1 MNDTVYEAEV
11 SPKGKRR
18 WPWFLAVAV
27 GVLYLGGMAWTH
39 RIDDDFSFAPSI
51 EDGQS
56 RAVALASAL
65 IAREVEQNRWV
76 TNDPFFLPGH
86 YLDNMPNFQQGVI
99 AALSRFAIE
108 MADQIGRTRGS
119 SEVDAD
125 LEKAAGLLKY
135 PGDVWLIDPKTSWM
149 PTASSEKQYIA
160 ARKALDSYNR
170 RLAAKTATF
179 ERRADNLLTTL
190 DRIAKDL
197 GSASALI
204 DHHLRKNGG
213 WSIDTRADNVFFAV
227 KGRLYAYGLLLR
239 DLGQDFSN
247 VIAEKE
253 LGPAWEQMLES
264 FHSAAQL
271 DPAIVMGGAPD
282 SQFVPSHLAAQGFY
296 LLRART
302 QLQEAVAVLQK

>member
-1 MNDTVYEAEV
+1 MNDTVYEAEAL
-11 SPKGKRR
+11 PKRPRR
-18 WPWFLAVAV
+18 WLWLVAV
-27 GVLYLGGMAWTH
+27 LVIVLYVGGMAWTH
-39 RIDDDFSFAPSI
+39 RIDDDFTFAPKV

-56 RAVALASAL
+56 RAVALAAGL
-65 IAREVEQNRWV
+65 IAREVEKNRWV
-76 TNDPFFLPGH
+76 ANDPFFLPGY
-86 YLDNMPNFQQGVI
+86 YLDNMPNFQQGII
-99 AALSRFAIE
+99 AALSRFTIE

-149 PTASSEKQYIA
+149 PTASSEKQYVA
-160 ARKALDSYNR
+160 ARKALEAYNG
-170 RLAAKTATF
+170 RLLAKTATF

-197 GSASALI
+197 GSASAMI
-204 DHHLRKNGG
+204 DHHLSENSG

-247 VIAEKE
+247 VIAERE
-253 LGPAWEQMLES
+253 LGPAWGQMLES
-264 FHSAAQL
+264 FHSAARL
-271 DPAIVMGGAPD
+271 DPPIVLGGAPD

-302 QLQEAVAVLQK
+302 QLQEAVAILQK